1 MNTAL
6 LAVDRHLA
14 PTTLVQAL
22 AALSGEGGTTIL
34 AGGTDLMPQSR
45 AGRIRPARTL
55 LSLRR
60 VPDLDGVAVESG
72 DTLALGALVSVT
84 TLLGSPLVRELAP
97 LVADAAGHF
106 ASEQIRNAATLGGNL
121 CNASPASDLATP
133 LFALDAEV
141 ELASLGEAGAIRK
154 RCLPIAEFFTGPGR
168 TTRAADELL
177 TAVRLRLAPPDQRHA
192 FYKGGTRP
200 GLDISTISIAI
211 AARRDDAGALSTVR
225 VALGAVGPT
234 PLRARRTEALLEGKA
249 PDAALIEQA
258 AGCAA
263 EEATPIDDVRASAWY
278 RRELVMNMTR
288 RMLTDVCHP

>member
-1 MNTAL
+1 M
-6 LAVDRHLA
+6 LAVERHLA

-22 AALSGEGGTTIL
+22 AALAGEGGTTLL

-55 LSLRR
+55 LSLRH
-60 VPDLDGVAVESG
+60 VPGLDGIAIEDGEALS
-72 DTLALGALVSVT
+72 LGALVSVT
-84 TLLGSPLVRELAP
+84 TLLGDPLVREHAP

-133 LFALDAEV
+133 LLAPDAEV
-141 ELASLGEAGAIRK
+141 ELASLGEAGAIR
-154 RCLPIAEFFTGPGR
+154 RRRLPIAEFFAGPGR
-168 TTRAADELL
+168 TQRAADELL
-177 TAVRLRLAPPDQRHA
+177 TVVRIPLAPRDQRRA

-211 AARRDDAGALSTVR
+211 AARRDGAGLLSGVR

-234 PLRARRTEALLEGKA
+234 PLRARRTEALLDGRT
-249 PDAALIEQA
+249 PDAALIDQA
-258 AGCAA
+258 AACAA

-278 RRELVMNMTR
+278 RRELVLNMTR
-288 RMLTDVCHP
+288 RMLKDVCHP